1 MKRKEFF
8 ISFIDKCGLQDESNL
23 TEETLLAS
31 LENWDSLA
39 LISTIATFKA
49 TFDFSPDLI
58 ALQNCKTFKDVLDLA
73 NNYYEK

>member
-1 MKRKEFF
+1 MKREEFF

-49 TFDFSPDLI
+49 TFDFSPDLT